1 MSCETCAAACP
12 AAKGTRT
19 SGGQGAG
26 VAVALLGQ
34 PNSGK
39 STLFNGLTGARQ
51 HVGNWPGKTVERKE
65 GSFRIGDTQCR
76 VVDLPGAYGLSAN
89 SPEEEVTRDY
99 LESGDADV
107 VVVMADAS
115 QLQRSLYMLAEFAAA
130 HPEQPSLL
138 VLNLMDV
145 AEGQGKRID
154 SALIERRLGI
164 PVVPLV
170 ASRPEGYGNLLC
182 AIERTARERPSI
194 DDAACVGSWRPF
206 RRRRRVRGRRGSPGS
221 NGSSTGRCPLPRKRT
236 RCRVSTGSPRALAG
250 PSPSP
255 SL

>member
-12 AAKGTRT
+12 AAKGART

-65 GSFRIGDTQCR
+65 GSFGIGDTQCR

-115 QLQRSLYMLAEFAAA
+115 QLERSLYMLAEFAAA

-138 VLNLMDV
+138 ALNLMDV
-145 AEGQGKRID
+145 AEGQG
-154 SALIERRLGI
+154 
-164 PVVPLV
+164 
-170 ASRPEGYGNLLC
+170 
-182 AIERTARERPSI
+182 
-194 DDAACVGSWRPF
+194 
-206 RRRRRVRGRRGSPGS
+206 
-221 NGSSTGRCPLPRKRT
+221 
-236 RCRVSTGSPRALAG
+236 
-250 PSPSP
+250 
-255 SL
+255 

>member
-76 VVDLPGAYGLSAN
+76 VVDLPAHGTRGAAEPCARPGRSLPGAVCVGFPRAGRVARPSRERTERRRAGCGRPSMRSGRLCRRPGVAAEKCSHRYKRNRMAREDCAYRWSILDRQTQASLILHGLPDRINKGGVSWLVFSA
-89 SPEEEVTRDY
+89 R
-99 LESGDADV
+99 LESGAV
-107 VVVMADAS
+107 
-115 QLQRSLYMLAEFAAA
+115 
-130 HPEQPSLL
+130 
-138 VLNLMDV
+138 
-145 AEGQGKRID
+145 
-154 SALIERRLGI
+154 
-164 PVVPLV
+164 V
-170 ASRPEGYGNLLC
+170 ASRC
-182 AIERTARERPSI
+182 FSARHFTI
-194 DDAACVGSWRPF
+194 GHNHDI
-206 RRRRRVRGRRGSPGS
+206 
-221 NGSSTGRCPLPRKRT
+221 
-236 RCRVSTGSPRALAG
+236 
-250 PSPSP
+250 
-255 SL
+255 

>member
-12 AAKGTRT
+12 AAKGART

-65 GSFRIGDTQCR
+65 GSFGIGDTQCR

-115 QLQRSLYMLAEFAAA
+115 QLERSLYMLAEFAAA

-138 VLNLMDV
+138 ALNLMDV

-154 SALIERRLGI
+154 SALIEQRLGI

-170 ASRPEGYGNLLC
+170 RKGSGICFAPSSGRRASAHPL
-182 AIERTARERPSI
+182 TT
-194 DDAACVGSWRPF
+194 AACVGSWRPF

-255 SL
+255 SP